1 MDLLTMIYRN
11 PEKQGQLWKNELLR
25 QGVNIVIEAA
35 DVTKKHHITELRTR
49 IVSSMPPVGGIANG
63 AMVLDDRLFID
74 MPFESFQTAM
84 KPKVEGSIY
93 LEEVFSGDDLDFFL
107 FFSSISVMTGQRTQA
122 NYVAANNV
130 SLNFVTHIRVFL
142 ADCSS

>member
-1 MDLLTMIYRN
+1 MYRN
-11 PEKQGQLWKNELLR
+11 PEKQGQLWKEELLG

-35 DVTKKHHITELRTR
+35 DVTKKHDLLELRNR
-49 IVSSMPPVGGIANG
+49 IVASMPPVGGIANG
-63 AMVLDDRLFID
+63 AMVLDDKLFID

-84 KPKVEGSIY
+84 KPKVQGSIY
-93 LEEVFSGDDLDFFL
+93 LEDVFSGDNLDFFL

-130 SLNFVTHIRVFL
+130 SLNLFDMSRCF
-142 ADCSS
+142 

>member
-1 MDLLTMIYRN
+1 M
-11 PEKQGQLWKNELLR
+11 WKDELIR
-25 QGVNIVIEAA
+25 QGADISIEAV
-35 DVTKKHHITELRTR
+35 DVTKKHHLAELRNR
-49 IVSSMPPVGGIANG
+49 IVRSMPPVGGIANG
-63 AMVLDDRLFID
+63 AMVLDDRMFVD

-93 LEEVFSGDDLDFFL
+93 LEETFVDDDLEFFL

-130 SLNFVTHIRVFL
+130 GNAFPILLSVN
-142 ADCSS
+142 S

>member
-1 MDLLTMIYRN
+1 MIYRN
-11 PEKQGQLWKNELLR
+11 PDKQGQIWKEELLG

-35 DVTKKHHITELRTR
+35 DVTKKHDLLELRNR
-49 IVSSMPPVGGIANG
+49 IVASMPPVGGIANG
-63 AMVLDDRLFID
+63 AMVLDDKLFID

-84 KPKVEGSIY
+84 KPKVQGSIY
-93 LEEVFSGDDLDFFL
+93 LEDVFSGDNLDFFL

-130 SLNFVTHIRVFL
+130 SLNFFDACPGVSR
-142 ADCSS
+142 